1 MVFDVIID
9 FLVKSYH
16 RDNSKTKNKKDRIP
30 AEERGEIMKKTAVL
44 LPCCNEE
51 LTIAKVIADF
61 RRELPDAEIYVYD
74 NNSTDRSRE
83 LAEEAG
89 AAVRSA
95 PQQGKGYVVRKMF
108 QEIEADCYLMAD
120 SDDTYPAEAAPEL
133 IRGILSGEADMVC
146 GDRLSTTYFEVNPRK
161 FHNFGNSLVCL
172 LIRLLFRHRVSDVMT
187 GYRAFS
193 RRFVKNCPILFSG
206 FELETEMT
214 LFALD
219 RRLPFREIP
228 VSYRDRPE
236 GSVSKLNTYRDGLR
250 VLKTIFLL
258 LSNYR
263 PLFFYGMLGLLALVI
278 SAAFF
283 VPVLLEF
290 LKTGAVP
297 RYPTLFCAVSLAI
310 IGVLLI
316 GCGLI
321 LKTVKHY
328 FDCLAEINLKR

>member
-1 MVFDVIID
+1 
-9 FLVKSYH
+9 
-16 RDNSKTKNKKDRIP
+16 
-30 AEERGEIMKKTAVL
+30 MKKVAVL
-44 LPCCNEE
+44 LPCYNEE

-61 RRELPDAEIYVYD
+61 RKVLPEADILVYD

-83 LAEEAG
+83 LAAEAG
-89 AAVRSA
+89 AAVRSV

-108 QEIEADCYLMAD
+108 QEIETDCYLMVD

-133 IRGILSGEADMVC
+133 VRDILAGEMDMVT
-146 GDRLSTTYFEVNPRK
+146 GDRLSTTYYEVNPRK
-161 FHNFGNSLVCL
+161 FHNFGNSLVCF
-172 LIRLLFRHRVSDVMT
+172 LIRLLFRHKVSDVMT

-228 VSYRDRPE
+228 VAYRDRPE
-236 GSVSKLNTYRDGLR
+236 GSVSKLNTYRDGFR

-263 PLFFYGMLGLLALVI
+263 PLFFYGTLGAAALLV
-278 SAAFF
+278 SAGFF
-283 VPVLLEF
+283 IPVLIEYLQ
-290 LKTGAVP
+290 TGAVP
-297 RYPTLFCAVSLAI
+297 RYPTLFCAVSLAV

-316 GCGLI
+316 ACGLI

-328 FDCLAEINLKR
+328 FDCLAEINLKY

>member
-1 MVFDVIID
+1 
-9 FLVKSYH
+9 
-16 RDNSKTKNKKDRIP
+16 
-30 AEERGEIMKKTAVL
+30 MKKVAVL
-44 LPCCNEE
+44 LPCYNEE

-61 RRELPDAEIYVYD
+61 RKVLPEAEILVYD

-83 LAEEAG
+83 LAREAG
-89 AAVRSA
+89 ATVRSV

-108 QEIEADCYLMAD
+108 QEIEADCYLMVD
-120 SDDTYPAEAAPEL
+120 SDDTYPAEAAPDL
-133 IRGILSGEADMVC
+133 IRDILTEEMDMVT
-146 GDRLSTTYFEVNPRK
+146 GDRLSTTYYQVNPRK
-161 FHNFGNSLVCL
+161 FHNFGNSLVCF
-172 LIRLLFRHRVSDVMT
+172 LIRLLFGHRISDVMT

-219 RRLPFREIP
+219 RRLPVREIP
-228 VSYRDRPE
+228 IQYRDRPA
-236 GSVSKLNTYRDGLR
+236 GSVSNLNTYRDGFR

-263 PLFFYGMLGLLALVI
+263 PLFFFGTLGVAALLVSLG
-278 SAAFF
+278 FF
-283 VPVLLEF
+283 IPVLLEF
-290 LKTGAVP
+290 LNTGAVP

-328 FDCLAEINLKR
+328 FDCLAEIKLKN

>member
-1 MVFDVIID
+1 
-9 FLVKSYH
+9 
-16 RDNSKTKNKKDRIP
+16 
-30 AEERGEIMKKTAVL
+30 MKKVAVL
-44 LPCCNEE
+44 LPCYNEE

-61 RRELPDAEIYVYD
+61 RKVLPDAEIYVYD

-83 LAEEAG
+83 LAGKAG
-89 AAVRSA
+89 AVVRSV

-108 QEIEADCYLMAD
+108 QEIDADCCLMVD
-120 SDDTYPAEAAPEL
+120 SDDTYPAEAAPDL
-133 IRGILSGEADMVC
+133 IRDILAGEMDMVS
-146 GDRLSTTYFEVNPRK
+146 GDRLSTTYYEVNPRK
-161 FHNFGNSLVCL
+161 FHNFGNSLVCF
-172 LIRLLFRHRVSDVMT
+172 LIRLLFRHKVSDVMT

-193 RRFVKNCPILFSG
+193 RRFVKNCPILCSG

-228 VSYRDRPE
+228 VAYRDRPA
-236 GSVSKLNTYRDGLR
+236 GSVSKLNTYRDGFR

-263 PLFFYGMLGLLALVI
+263 PLFFFGMLGLLALLV

-283 VPVLLEF
+283 IPVLLEF

-297 RYPTLFCAVSLAI
+297 RYPTLFCAVSLAVV
-310 IGVLLI
+310 GVLLI

-321 LKTVKHY
+321 LKTIKHY
-328 FDCLAEINLKR
+328 FDCLAGSQLKR

>member
-1 MVFDVIID
+1 M
-9 FLVKSYH
+9 
-16 RDNSKTKNKKDRIP
+16 TKV
-30 AEERGEIMKKTAVL
+30 AVL
-44 LPCCNEE
+44 LPCYNEE
-51 LTIAKVIADF
+51 MTIAKVIADF
-61 RRELPDAEIYVYD
+61 RKALPDAEIYVYD

-83 LAEEAG
+83 LAAEAG
-89 AAVRSA
+89 AAVRSV
-95 PQQGKGYVVRKMF
+95 PQQGNGYVVRKMF
-108 QEIEADCYLMAD
+108 QEIEADCYLMVD
-120 SDDTYPAEAAPEL
+120 SDDTYPAEAAPDL
-133 IRGILSGEADMVC
+133 IRDILAGEMDMVT
-146 GDRLSTTYFEVNPRK
+146 GDRLSTTYYNVNPRK
-161 FHNFGNSLVCL
+161 FHNFGNSLVCF
-172 LIRLLFRHRVSDVMT
+172 LIRLLFRHKVSDVMT

-193 RRFVKNCPILFSG
+193 RRFVKNCPILCSG

-228 VSYRDRPE
+228 VAYRDRPA
-236 GSVSKLNTYRDGLR
+236 GSVSKLNTYRDGFR

-263 PLFFYGMLGLLALVI
+263 PMFFFGMLGLLALLV
-278 SAAFF
+278 SAGFF
-283 VPVLLEF
+283 IPVLLEY

-310 IGVLLI
+310 VGVLLI

-328 FDCLAEINLKR
+328 FDCLAEIHLKR

>member
-1 MVFDVIID
+1 
-9 FLVKSYH
+9 
-16 RDNSKTKNKKDRIP
+16 
-30 AEERGEIMKKTAVL
+30 MKKVAVL
-44 LPCCNEE
+44 LPCYNEE

-61 RRELPDAEIYVYD
+61 RKVLPNAEIYVYD

-83 LAEEAG
+83 LAAEAG
-89 AAVRSA
+89 AVVRSV

-108 QEIEADCYLMAD
+108 QEIDADCFLMVD

-133 IRGILSGEADMVC
+133 IRDILNGEMDMVT
-146 GDRLSTTYFEVNPRK
+146 GDRLSTTYYEVNPRK
-161 FHNFGNSLVCL
+161 FHNFGNSLVCF
-172 LIRLLFRHRVSDVMT
+172 LIRLLFRHQVSDVMT

-193 RRFVKNCPILFSG
+193 RRFVQNCPILCSG

-228 VSYRDRPE
+228 VTYRDRPA
-236 GSVSKLNTYRDGLR
+236 GSVSKLNTYRDGFR

-263 PLFFYGMLGLLALVI
+263 PMFFFGMLGFFALLV

-283 VPVLLEF
+283 IPVLFEY
-290 LKTGAVP
+290 LKTSAVP
-297 RYPTLFCAVSLAI
+297 RYPTLFCAVSLAVV
-310 IGVLLI
+310 GVLLI

-321 LKTVKHY
+321 LKTVKRY
-328 FDCLAEINLKR
+328 FDCIAEIHLKR

>member
-1 MVFDVIID
+1 
-9 FLVKSYH
+9 
-16 RDNSKTKNKKDRIP
+16 
-30 AEERGEIMKKTAVL
+30 MKKIAVL
-44 LPCCNEE
+44 LPCYNEE
-51 LTIAKVIADF
+51 LTIAKVVADF
-61 RRELPDAEIYVYD
+61 RKVLLDAEIYVYD

-83 LAEEAG
+83 LARKTG
-89 AAVRSA
+89 AVVRSV
-95 PQQGKGYVVRKMF
+95 PQQGKGFVVRKMF

-133 IRGILSGEADMVC
+133 IRDILAREMDMVT
-146 GDRLSTTYFEVNPRK
+146 GDRLSTTYYEVNPRK
-161 FHNFGNSLVCL
+161 FHNFGNSLVCF
-172 LIRLLFRHRVSDVMT
+172 LIRLLFRHKVSDVMT

-193 RRFVKNCPILFSG
+193 RRFVKNCPILCSG

-228 VSYRDRPE
+228 VAYRDRPA
-236 GSVSKLNTYRDGLR
+236 GSVSKLNTYRDGFR

-263 PLFFYGMLGLLALVI
+263 PMFFFGMLGLLSLLV
-278 SAAFF
+278 SAGFF
-283 VPVLLEF
+283 IPVLIEYLQ
-290 LKTGAVP
+290 TGAVP

-310 IGVLLI
+310 IGVLLVA
-316 GCGLI
+316 CGLI

-328 FDCLAEINLKR
+328 FDCLAEINLKN

>member
-1 MVFDVIID
+1 MDVQ
-9 FLVKSYH
+9 
-16 RDNSKTKNKKDRIP
+16 
-30 AEERGEIMKKTAVL
+30 IMKTVVL
-44 LPCCNEE
+44 LPCYNEE
-51 LTIAKVIADF
+51 LTIAKVITDF
-61 RRELPDAEIYVYD
+61 RRTLPEAEIYVYD

-89 AAVRSA
+89 AVVRSV

-108 QEIEADCYLMAD
+108 QEIEADCYLMVD

-133 IRGILSGEADMVC
+133 IRDILSGEADMVS

-161 FHNFGNSLVCL
+161 FHNFGNSLVCF
-172 LIRLLFRHRVSDVMT
+172 LIRLLFRYKVSDVMT

-228 VSYRDRPE
+228 IPYRDRPQ
-236 GSVSKLNTYRDGLR
+236 GSVSKLNTYRDGFR
-250 VLKTIFLL
+250 VLRTIFLL

-263 PLFFYGMLGLLALVI
+263 PLFFFGILGITALLI

-290 LKTGAVP
+290 LNTGAVP
-297 RYPTLFCAVSLAI
+297 RYPTLFCAVSLATV
-310 IGVLLI
+310 GVLLI

-321 LKTVKHY
+321 LNTVKHY

>member
-1 MVFDVIID
+1 M
-9 FLVKSYH
+9 
-16 RDNSKTKNKKDRIP
+16 TKV
-30 AEERGEIMKKTAVL
+30 AVL
-44 LPCCNEE
+44 LPCYNEE
-51 LTIAKVIADF
+51 MTIAKVIADF
-61 RRELPDAEIYVYD
+61 RKALPDAEIYVYD

-83 LAEEAG
+83 LAAEAG
-89 AAVRSA
+89 AAVRSV

-108 QEIEADCYLMAD
+108 QEVEADCYLMVD
-120 SDDTYPAEAAPEL
+120 SDDTYPAEAAPDL
-133 IRGILSGEADMVC
+133 IWDILAGEMDMVT
-146 GDRLSTTYFEVNPRK
+146 GDRLSTTYYNVNPRK
-161 FHNFGNSLVCL
+161 FHNFGNSLVCF
-172 LIRLLFRHRVSDVMT
+172 LIRLLFRHKVSDVMT

-193 RRFVKNCPILFSG
+193 RRFVKNCPILCSG

-228 VSYRDRPE
+228 VTYRDRPA
-236 GSVSKLNTYRDGLR
+236 GSVSKLNTYRDGFR

-263 PLFFYGMLGLLALVI
+263 PMFFFGMLGLLALLV
-278 SAAFF
+278 SAGFF
-283 VPVLLEF
+283 IPVLLEY

-310 IGVLLI
+310 VGVLLI

-328 FDCLAEINLKR
+328 FDCLAEIHLKR

>member
-1 MVFDVIID
+1 M
-9 FLVKSYH
+9 
-16 RDNSKTKNKKDRIP
+16 TKV
-30 AEERGEIMKKTAVL
+30 AVL
-44 LPCCNEE
+44 LPCYNEE
-51 LTIAKVIADF
+51 MTIAKVIADF
-61 RRELPDAEIYVYD
+61 RKALPDAEIYVYD

-83 LAEEAG
+83 LAAEAG
-89 AAVRSA
+89 AAVRSV

-108 QEIEADCYLMAD
+108 QEIEADCYLMVD
-120 SDDTYPAEAAPEL
+120 SDDTYPAEAAPDL
-133 IRGILSGEADMVC
+133 IRDILAGEMDMVT
-146 GDRLSTTYFEVNPRK
+146 GDRLSTTYYNVNPRK
-161 FHNFGNSLVCL
+161 FHNFGNSLVCF
-172 LIRLLFRHRVSDVMT
+172 LIRLLFRHKVSDVMT

-193 RRFVKNCPILFSG
+193 RRFVKNCPILCSG

-228 VSYRDRPE
+228 VTYRDRPA
-236 GSVSKLNTYRDGLR
+236 GSVSKLNTYRDGFR

-263 PLFFYGMLGLLALVI
+263 PMFFFGMLGLLALLV
-278 SAAFF
+278 SAGFF
-283 VPVLLEF
+283 IPVLLEY

-310 IGVLLI
+310 VGVLLI

-328 FDCLAEINLKR
+328 FDCLAEIHLKR

>member
-1 MVFDVIID
+1 
-9 FLVKSYH
+9 
-16 RDNSKTKNKKDRIP
+16 
-30 AEERGEIMKKTAVL
+30 MKKVAVL
-44 LPCCNEE
+44 LPCYNEE

-61 RRELPDAEIYVYD
+61 RKVLPDAEIYVYD

-83 LAEEAG
+83 LAGKAG
-89 AAVRSA
+89 AVVRSV

-108 QEIEADCYLMAD
+108 QEIDADCCLMVD
-120 SDDTYPAEAAPEL
+120 SDDTYPAEAAPDL
-133 IRGILSGEADMVC
+133 IRDILAGEMDMVS
-146 GDRLSTTYFEVNPRK
+146 GDRLSTTYYEVNPRK
-161 FHNFGNSLVCL
+161 FHNFGNSLVCF
-172 LIRLLFRHRVSDVMT
+172 LIRLLFRHKVSDVMT

-228 VSYRDRPE
+228 VAYRDRPE
-236 GSVSKLNTYRDGLR
+236 GSVSKLNTYRDGFR

-263 PLFFYGMLGLLALVI
+263 PLFFYGTLGAAALLV
-278 SAAFF
+278 SAGFF
-283 VPVLLEF
+283 IPVLIEYLQ
-290 LKTGAVP
+290 TGAVP
-297 RYPTLFCAVSLAI
+297 RYPTLFCAVSLAV

-316 GCGLI
+316 ACGLI

-328 FDCLAEINLKR
+328 FDCLAEINLKY

>member
-1 MVFDVIID
+1 
-9 FLVKSYH
+9 
-16 RDNSKTKNKKDRIP
+16 
-30 AEERGEIMKKTAVL
+30 MKKVAVL
-44 LPCCNEE
+44 LPCYNEE

-61 RRELPDAEIYVYD
+61 RKVLPEADIFVYD

-83 LAEEAG
+83 LAAEAG
-89 AAVRSA
+89 AAVRSV

-108 QEIEADCYLMAD
+108 QEIEADCYLMVD

-133 IRGILSGEADMVC
+133 VRDILAGEMDMVA
-146 GDRLSTTYFEVNPRK
+146 GDRLSTTYYKVNPRK
-161 FHNFGNSLVCL
+161 FHNFGNSLVCF
-172 LIRLLFRHRVSDVMT
+172 LIRLLFRHKVSDVMT

-228 VSYRDRPE
+228 VAYRDRPE
-236 GSVSKLNTYRDGLR
+236 GSVSKLNTYRDGFR

-263 PLFFYGMLGLLALVI
+263 PLFFYGTLGAAALLV
-278 SAAFF
+278 SAGFF
-283 VPVLLEF
+283 IPVLIEYLQ
-290 LKTGAVP
+290 TGAVP
-297 RYPTLFCAVSLAI
+297 RYPTLFCAVSLAV

-316 GCGLI
+316 ACGLI

-328 FDCLAEINLKR
+328 FDCLAEINLKY